1 MGGTILAGALAL
13 PIAAMVE
20 TAARKVSQMLVCL
33 RYRVRLQPMAT
44 IKLNHLADGLL
55 LSFYSGHYGLCQEV

>member
-1 MGGTILAGALAL
+1 MGGTILAGGLAL

-20 TAARKVSQMLVCL
+20 TAARKVSQALVCL
-33 RYRVRLQPMAT
+33 RYRVSLQTMAT
-44 IKLNHLADGLL
+44 IKPGHLADVLL